1 MSTKLKKRNPWSTKK
16 KWIVA
21 FCAFAVLVASVFGVR
36 ARLDYEHGQRIT
48 PLARTFEEN
57 PQAWLS
63 HPTEWSEFIAR
74 LKAKQVTSIGF
85 DGRHALYNMKSGQKY
100 SAVFSCLGMPEC
112 TGVKDMVE
120 LSVKNSAQ
128 LVVVTVNTATPTEVV
143 LGWAGILLN
152 LTFPLLLI
160 GVMGFSIWMMAAQTR
175 TDKIKLAEHPEG
187 SFDDVIGAEE
197 AKKVLQRVKSFM
209 KDPKKYAELG
219 AKLPRGVLLAG
230 PPGTGKTLL
239 ARALA
244 AECGANFIAVDGAH
258 FSAMYYGQGISKVKK
273 LFAEARKNAP
283 CVLFIDEADGM
294 GKRQKGDVSQAE
306 QEGNR
311 IINRILVEMDGF
323 ETDESVIV
331 IAATNHVDN
340 VDEALRR
347 SGRFDIHAHLNNPT
361 GPERAKLFD
370 LYLKKVKAAPGID
383 TAVLARMASGFSP
396 ADIANMVNQA
406 ASKAA
411 DAGESTISEKHIF
424 EAIEAK
430 QLGGDV
436 NSVKDIL
443 SEATRRRIAV
453 HEAGHAVV
461 AHFLGAGSVDQVSIE
476 PRGGSLGVTFVNR
489 ENDEPLYAEQELK
502 VRLAMMLAGR
512 EAELLVIGN
521 TSSGASDDLKRATEM
536 ATSMAG
542 SLGFGQTFGLL
553 SVAGVPKE
561 LLGPD
566 VQRAVLDEARL
577 FLEEAQRMVLKMLH
591 EERECLDDLTA
602 LLLKHETVR
611 GAPLKAIL
619 KPLNPALELLAA

>member
-21 FCAFAVLVASVFGVR
+21 FCVIALIVASVIGVR
-36 ARLDYEHGQRIT
+36 ARVAYERAQLVT
-48 PLARTFEEN
+48 PLARTFEQN

-63 HPTEWSEFIAR
+63 HPSEWSEFMTR
-74 LKAKQVTSIGF
+74 LKAGQVTEIGF
-85 DGRHALYNMKSGQKY
+85 DGRRALYNMKSGEKH
-100 SAVFSCLGMPEC
+100 SAMFSCMGVAEC
-112 TGVKDMVE
+112 KGTTDMVQLSIKNGVK
-120 LSVKNSAQ
+120 
-128 LVVVTVNTATPTEVV
+128 LVGVSIDTATTTEVV
-143 LGWAGILLN
+143 LSWMGALLN
-152 LTFPLLLI
+152 IGFTLLMF
-160 GVMGFSIWMMAAQTR
+160 GAMGFIIWMTASQAS
-175 TDKIKLAEHPEG
+175 TDKLKLAERPEG

-197 AKKVLQRVKSFM
+197 AKKVLQRVKAFM

-258 FSAMYYGQGISKVKK
+258 FSSMYYGQGITKVKR
-273 LFAEARKNAP
+273 LFAYARKQAP

-294 GKRQKGDVSQAE
+294 GKRQKGELSQAE

-323 ETDESVIV
+323 ESDESVIV

-361 GPERAKLFD
+361 APERAKLFD
-370 LYLKKVKAAPGID
+370 LYLKKVKAEPGID

-396 ADIANMVNQA
+396 ADISNMVNQA
-406 ASKAA
+406 ASRAA
-411 DAGESTISEKHIF
+411 DEGLATISEKHVF
-424 EAIEAK
+424 EAIETK

-443 SEATRRRIAV
+443 SEQTRRRIAV

-461 AHFLGAGSVDQVSIE
+461 AHYLGAGSVDQVSIE

-489 ENDEPLYAEQELK
+489 ENDEPLYGEEELRG
-502 VRLAMMLAGR
+502 RLAMMLAGR
-512 EAELLVIGN
+512 EAELLVLGN

-542 SLGFGQTFGLL
+542 SLGFGKTFGLL

-566 VQRAVLDEARL
+566 VQRAVLDEARG
-577 FLEEAQRMVLKMLH
+577 FLEAAQATVVELLDR
-591 EERECLDDLTA
+591 ERACLDDLTD
-602 LLLKHETVR
+602 LLLQHETVR
-611 GAPLKAIL
+611 GAPLKAVL
-619 KPLNPALELLAA
+619 RPHNAGLELLAA